1 MKKRF
6 LLVTAIAM
14 SIAMTACQEDKQNSE
29 SSKEIATEV
38 VPVESV
44 AETAAESLI
53 SENSIN
59 NEAERNVSTHEYT
72 IDNISFSVN
81 ETWEEYGGQEG
92 SFIPPD
98 RKSAYSLQ
106 GVSNLGSYTP
116 ETFYQSLILGYKTE
130 HEIISS
136 DEALSDFTTADGIQS
151 KIGRIEMSKDNLFFS
166 IDVLIVPQK
175 NTVVTFASQTP
186 DKSTL
191 PIDIREITNTAKI
204 NIAQEDYIYGNTFI
218 ASDDS
223 ELCLNDNGEFI
234 YYQSKD
240 DHNKPY
246 CTGKYEVYHGQDAI
260 DKVDSMTDYGLTKEE
275 QEQTL
280 SANMNGYK
288 LGGPTVMDYL
298 YPDDSNNSDNLYQIC
313 KDSYYAVILHNE
325 KLVESGNTSDMGNDS
340 LYIGFYI
347 PEINYADMINAG
359 TANYVGWTLKGNT
372 D

>member
-1 MKKRF
+1 M
-6 LLVTAIAM
+6 AISM
-14 SIAMTACQEDKQNSE
+14 SVAMTACQDDKQDSE
-29 SSKEIATEV
+29 SSKEIVTEI

-44 AETAAESLI
+44 EETASESLI
-53 SENSIN
+53 SENSN
-59 NEAERNVSTHEYT
+59 NSDTEKSASTHEYT

-81 ETWEEYGGQEG
+81 EDWEEYSGQEG
-92 SFIPPD
+92 TFIPPD
-98 RKSAYSLQ
+98 KKSAYSLQ

-151 KIGRIEMSKDNLFFS
+151 KIGRIEMSKDNVFFS

-234 YYQSKD
+234 YY
-240 DHNKPY
+240 
-246 CTGKYEVYHGQDAI
+246 
-260 DKVDSMTDYGLTKEE
+260 
-275 QEQTL
+275 
-280 SANMNGYK
+280 
-288 LGGPTVMDYL
+288 
-298 YPDDSNNSDNLYQIC
+298 
-313 KDSYYAVILHNE
+313 
-325 KLVESGNTSDMGNDS
+325 
-340 LYIGFYI
+340 
-347 PEINYADMINAG
+347 
-359 TANYVGWTLKGNT
+359 
-372 D
+372 